1 MYVGA
6 NLCQCKLEVCQLK
19 AVDCTIIKYE
29 PTTEVCARTYMHLR
43 ISKAFVMNDE
53 IN

>member
-6 NLCQCKLEVCQLK
+6 NLCQCKLEVHRVRT
-19 AVDCTIIKYE
+19 VDCTVIKCG
-29 PTTEVCARTYMHLR
+29 PTTEVCVRTYMHLR
-43 ISKAFVMNDE
+43 ISKAFVMNEE